1 LRFALDLD
9 IYSLSLF
16 ILNSLKNKTM
26 KNLITRLQNYHLDFF
41 NNFLTI
47 EKFASHYEITQ
58 AEAKIILQAGR
69 LLNKSKFK

>member
-1 LRFALDLD
+1 
-9 IYSLSLF
+9 
-16 ILNSLKNKTM
+16 M

-41 NNFLTI
+41 NNFLTV
-47 EKFASHYEITQ
+47 EKFANHYEITQ